1 MNHRTEILPGVY
13 LTAVQSDKFKT
24 GCFSLNLLRPMKKEE
39 AAANALIP
47 SVLLRGSETCPDI
60 ASISAKLDELYGASV
75 GTLVRKKGE
84 VQLVGFYCDYVQDE
98 YVDEPVFAPL
108 MAFLAELLLN
118 PRLENG
124 AFPEAVV
131 DSEKLNLE
139 NAMLSRIN
147 DKRTYAASQLIRTM
161 CAGQPYGIPRIGEPE
176 DLKNI
181 TAKSLYAHYRDLLA
195 TSRVELFYMGSLSP
209 AAVTKVLQAA
219 LAELPRAEVFV
230 PVGTTPA
237 PQARPVQEKTERLD
251 VTQGKLSLGFFT
263 DITAKDPR
271 YPALVLA
278 ATVFGGGATSKLF
291 TNVREKMSLCYYA
304 SASFEKFKGVLSVSS
319 GVEFSKLET
328 AKTEILRQMEACKAG
343 DITDDEL
350 ESARGYLVSDLK
362 IAMDSPG
369 RLDDYYMGQIL
380 LEQDGTMQDLASAI
394 ARVTKQEAAEA
405 IQALRLD
412 TIYALE
418 GVTAGYERIS
428 RSSAST
434 ILKKGSRTAFLSASW
449 KSRALPSGTRSSRQT
464 TAQLTRSS
472 S

>member
-98 YVDEPVFAPL
+98 YVDEPVFAPV
-108 MAFLAELLLN
+108 MAFLAELLLH

-209 AAVTKVLQAA
+209 EAVTKVLQAA

-328 AKTEILRQMEACKAG
+328 AKTEILRQLEACKAG

-380 LEQDGTMQDLASAI
+380 LEQDGTMEDLASAI
-394 ARVTKQEAAEA
+394 ARVTKQEAADA

-418 GVTAGYERIS
+418 GVTA
-428 RSSAST
+428 
-434 ILKKGSRTAFLSASW
+434 
-449 KSRALPSGTRSSRQT
+449 
-464 TAQLTRSS
+464 
-472 S
+472 

>member
-237 PQARPVQEKTERLD
+237 PAARPLQEKTERLD

-328 AKTEILRQMEACKAG
+328 AKTEILRQLEACKAG

-418 GVTAGYERIS
+418 GVTA
-428 RSSAST
+428 
-434 ILKKGSRTAFLSASW
+434 
-449 KSRALPSGTRSSRQT
+449 
-464 TAQLTRSS
+464 
-472 S
+472 

>member
-39 AAANALIP
+39 ATANALIP

-98 YVDEPVFAPL
+98 YVDEPVFAPV
-108 MAFLAELLLN
+108 MAFLAELLLH

-161 CAGQPYGIPRIGEPE
+161 CAGQPYGIPRIGEPD
-176 DLKNI
+176 DLTEI
-181 TAKSLYAHYRDLLA
+181 TAKSLYAHYRNLLA

-209 AAVTKVLQAA
+209 EAVAKVLQTV
-219 LAELPRAEVFV
+219 LADLPRAEAFV

-237 PQARPVQEKTERLD
+237 PAARPLQEKTERLD

-418 GVTAGYERIS
+418 GVTA
-428 RSSAST
+428 
-434 ILKKGSRTAFLSASW
+434 
-449 KSRALPSGTRSSRQT
+449 
-464 TAQLTRSS
+464 
-472 S
+472 

>member
-161 CAGQPYGIPRIGEPE
+161 CAGQPYGIPRIGDPD
-176 DLKNI
+176 DLTEI

-209 AAVTKVLQAA
+209 EAVTKVLQAA

-237 PQARPVQEKTERLD
+237 PQARPLQEKTERLD

-328 AKTEILRQMEACKAG
+328 AKTEILRQLEACKAG

-380 LEQDGTMQDLASAI
+380 LEQDGTMEDLASAI
-394 ARVTKQEAAEA
+394 ARVTKQEAADA

-418 GVTAGYERIS
+418 GVTA
-428 RSSAST
+428 
-434 ILKKGSRTAFLSASW
+434 
-449 KSRALPSGTRSSRQT
+449 
-464 TAQLTRSS
+464 
-472 S
+472 

>member
-98 YVDEPVFAPL
+98 YVDEPVFAPV
-108 MAFLAELLLN
+108 MAFLAELLLH

-161 CAGQPYGIPRIGEPE
+161 CAGQPYGIPRIGEPD

-209 AAVTKVLQAA
+209 AAVTKVLQTV

-237 PQARPVQEKTERLD
+237 PAARPVQEKTERLD

-328 AKTEILRQMEACKAG
+328 AKTEILRQLEACKAG

-380 LEQDGTMQDLASAI
+380 LEQDGTMEDLASAI
-394 ARVTKQEAAEA
+394 ARVTKQEAADA

-418 GVTAGYERIS
+418 GVTA
-428 RSSAST
+428 
-434 ILKKGSRTAFLSASW
+434 
-449 KSRALPSGTRSSRQT
+449 
-464 TAQLTRSS
+464 
-472 S
+472 

>member
-98 YVDEPVFAPL
+98 YVDEPVFAPV
-108 MAFLAELLLN
+108 MAFLAELLLH

-161 CAGQPYGIPRIGEPE
+161 CAGQPYGIPRIGEPD

-209 AAVTKVLQAA
+209 AAVTKVLQTA

-237 PQARPVQEKTERLD
+237 PAARPVQEKTERLD

-328 AKTEILRQMEACKAG
+328 AKTEILRQLEACKAG

-380 LEQDGTMQDLASAI
+380 LEQDGTMEDLASAI
-394 ARVTKQEAAEA
+394 ARVTKQEAADA

-418 GVTAGYERIS
+418 GVTA
-428 RSSAST
+428 
-434 ILKKGSRTAFLSASW
+434 
-449 KSRALPSGTRSSRQT
+449 
-464 TAQLTRSS
+464 
-472 S
+472 

>member
-98 YVDEPVFAPL
+98 YVDEPVFAPV
-108 MAFLAELLLN
+108 MAFLAELLLH

-161 CAGQPYGIPRIGEPE
+161 CAGQPYGIPRIGEPD

-209 AAVTKVLQAA
+209 EAVTKVLQTV
-219 LAELPRAEVFV
+219 LADLPRAEAFV

-291 TNVREKMSLCYYA
+291 TNVREKLSLCYYA

-328 AKTEILRQMEACKAG
+328 AKTEILRQLEACKAG

-380 LEQDGTMQDLASAI
+380 LEQDGTMEDLASAI
-394 ARVTKQEAAEA
+394 ARVTKQEAADA

-418 GVTAGYERIS
+418 GVTA
-428 RSSAST
+428 
-434 ILKKGSRTAFLSASW
+434 
-449 KSRALPSGTRSSRQT
+449 
-464 TAQLTRSS
+464 
-472 S
+472 

>member
-118 PRLENG
+118 PQLENG

-176 DLKNI
+176 NLKNI

-209 AAVTKVLQAA
+209 EAVTKVLQAA

-328 AKTEILRQMEACKAG
+328 AKTEILRQLEACKAG

-380 LEQDGTMQDLASAI
+380 LEQDGTMEDLASAI
-394 ARVTKQEAAEA
+394 ARVTKQEAADA

-418 GVTAGYERIS
+418 GVTA
-428 RSSAST
+428 
-434 ILKKGSRTAFLSASW
+434 
-449 KSRALPSGTRSSRQT
+449 
-464 TAQLTRSS
+464 
-472 S
+472 

>member
-161 CAGQPYGIPRIGEPE
+161 CAGQPYGIPRIGDPD
-176 DLKNI
+176 DLTEI

-209 AAVTKVLQAA
+209 EAVTKVLQTV

-328 AKTEILRQMEACKAG
+328 AKTEILRQLEACKAG

-380 LEQDGTMQDLASAI
+380 LEQDGTMEDLASAI
-394 ARVTKQEAAEA
+394 ARVTKQEAADA

-418 GVTAGYERIS
+418 GVTA
-428 RSSAST
+428 
-434 ILKKGSRTAFLSASW
+434 
-449 KSRALPSGTRSSRQT
+449 
-464 TAQLTRSS
+464 
-472 S
+472 

>member
-209 AAVTKVLQAA
+209 EAVTKVLQAA

-237 PQARPVQEKTERLD
+237 PQARPLQEKTERLD

-328 AKTEILRQMEACKAG
+328 AKTEILRQLEACKAG

-380 LEQDGTMQDLASAI
+380 LEQDGTMEDLASAI
-394 ARVTKQEAAEA
+394 ARVTKQEAADA

-418 GVTAGYERIS
+418 GVTA
-428 RSSAST
+428 
-434 ILKKGSRTAFLSASW
+434 
-449 KSRALPSGTRSSRQT
+449 
-464 TAQLTRSS
+464 
-472 S
+472 

>member
-98 YVDEPVFAPL
+98 YVDEPVFAPV

-161 CAGQPYGIPRIGEPE
+161 CAGQPYGIPRIGDPD
-176 DLKNI
+176 DLTEI

-209 AAVTKVLQAA
+209 EAVTKVLQTV

-237 PQARPVQEKTERLD
+237 PAARPLQEKTERLD

-328 AKTEILRQMEACKAG
+328 AKTEILRQLEACKAG

-380 LEQDGTMQDLASAI
+380 LEQDGTMEDLASAI
-394 ARVTKQEAAEA
+394 ARVTKQEAADA

-418 GVTAGYERIS
+418 GVTA
-428 RSSAST
+428 
-434 ILKKGSRTAFLSASW
+434 
-449 KSRALPSGTRSSRQT
+449 
-464 TAQLTRSS
+464 
-472 S
+472 

>member
-98 YVDEPVFAPL
+98 YVDEPVFAPV

-161 CAGQPYGIPRIGEPE
+161 CAGQPYGIPRIGDPD
-176 DLKNI
+176 DLTEI

-209 AAVTKVLQAA
+209 EAVTKVLQAA
-219 LAELPRAEVFV
+219 LADLPRAEVFV

-328 AKTEILRQMEACKAG
+328 AKTEILRQLEACKAG

-380 LEQDGTMQDLASAI
+380 LEQDGTMEDLASAI
-394 ARVTKQEAAEA
+394 ARVTKQEAADA

-418 GVTAGYERIS
+418 GVTA
-428 RSSAST
+428 
-434 ILKKGSRTAFLSASW
+434 
-449 KSRALPSGTRSSRQT
+449 
-464 TAQLTRSS
+464 
-472 S
+472 

>member
-47 SVLLRGSETCPDI
+47 SVLLRGSERCPDI
-60 ASISAKLDELYGASV
+60 ASISAKLDELYGASI

-98 YVDEPVFAPL
+98 YVDEPVFAPV

-176 DLKNI
+176 NLKNI

-209 AAVTKVLQAA
+209 EAVTKVLQAA

-328 AKTEILRQMEACKAG
+328 AKTEILRQLEACKAG

-380 LEQDGTMQDLASAI
+380 LERDGTMADLASAI
-394 ARVTKQEAAEA
+394 ARVTKQEAADA

-418 GVTAGYERIS
+418 GVTA
-428 RSSAST
+428 
-434 ILKKGSRTAFLSASW
+434 
-449 KSRALPSGTRSSRQT
+449 
-464 TAQLTRSS
+464 
-472 S
+472 

>member
-237 PQARPVQEKTERLD
+237 PAARPLQEKTERLD

-328 AKTEILRQMEACKAG
+328 AKTEILRQLEACKVG

-418 GVTAGYERIS
+418 GVTA
-428 RSSAST
+428 
-434 ILKKGSRTAFLSASW
+434 
-449 KSRALPSGTRSSRQT
+449 
-464 TAQLTRSS
+464 
-472 S
+472 

>member
-98 YVDEPVFAPL
+98 YVDEPVFAPV
-108 MAFLAELLLN
+108 MAFLAELLLH

-161 CAGQPYGIPRIGEPE
+161 CAGQPYGIPRIGEPD
-176 DLKNI
+176 DLTEI
-181 TAKSLYAHYRDLLA
+181 TAKSLYAHYRNLLA

-209 AAVTKVLQAA
+209 EAVTKVLQAA

-319 GVEFSKLET
+319 GVEFSKFET
-328 AKTEILRQMEACKAG
+328 AKTEILRQLEACKAG

-380 LEQDGTMQDLASAI
+380 LEQDGTMEDLASAI
-394 ARVTKQEAAEA
+394 ARVTKQEAADA

-418 GVTAGYERIS
+418 GVTA
-428 RSSAST
+428 
-434 ILKKGSRTAFLSASW
+434 
-449 KSRALPSGTRSSRQT
+449 
-464 TAQLTRSS
+464 
-472 S
+472 

>member
-1 MNHRTEILPGVY
+1 MY

-98 YVDEPVFAPL
+98 YVDEPVFAPV
-108 MAFLAELLLN
+108 MAFLAELLLH

-161 CAGQPYGIPRIGEPE
+161 CAGQPYGIPRIGEPD

-209 AAVTKVLQAA
+209 AAVTKVLQTV

-237 PQARPVQEKTERLD
+237 PAARPVQEKTERLD

-328 AKTEILRQMEACKAG
+328 AKTEILRQLEACKAG

-380 LEQDGTMQDLASAI
+380 LEQDGTMEDLASAI
-394 ARVTKQEAAEA
+394 ARVTKQEAADA

-418 GVTAGYERIS
+418 GVTA
-428 RSSAST
+428 
-434 ILKKGSRTAFLSASW
+434 
-449 KSRALPSGTRSSRQT
+449 
-464 TAQLTRSS
+464 
-472 S
+472 

>member
-47 SVLLRGSETCPDI
+47 SVLLRGSERCPDI

-98 YVDEPVFAPL
+98 YVDEPVFAPV

-161 CAGQPYGIPRIGEPE
+161 CAGQPYGIPRIGDPD
-176 DLKNI
+176 DLTEI

-209 AAVTKVLQAA
+209 EAVTKVLQAA

-237 PQARPVQEKTERLD
+237 PAARPVQEKTERLD

-328 AKTEILRQMEACKAG
+328 AKTEILRQLEACKAG

-380 LEQDGTMQDLASAI
+380 LEQDGTMEDLASAI
-394 ARVTKQEAAEA
+394 ARVTKQEAADA

-418 GVTAGYERIS
+418 GVTA
-428 RSSAST
+428 
-434 ILKKGSRTAFLSASW
+434 
-449 KSRALPSGTRSSRQT
+449 
-464 TAQLTRSS
+464 
-472 S
+472 

>member
-98 YVDEPVFAPL
+98 YVDEPVFAPV
-108 MAFLAELLLN
+108 MAFLAELLLH
-118 PRLENG
+118 PWLENG
-124 AFPEAVV
+124 IFPEAVV

-161 CAGQPYGIPRIGEPE
+161 CAGQPYGIPRIGDPD
-176 DLKNI
+176 DLTEI

-209 AAVTKVLQAA
+209 EAVAKVLQTV
-219 LAELPRAEVFV
+219 LADLPRAEVFV

-418 GVTAGYERIS
+418 GVTA
-428 RSSAST
+428 
-434 ILKKGSRTAFLSASW
+434 
-449 KSRALPSGTRSSRQT
+449 
-464 TAQLTRSS
+464 
-472 S
+472 